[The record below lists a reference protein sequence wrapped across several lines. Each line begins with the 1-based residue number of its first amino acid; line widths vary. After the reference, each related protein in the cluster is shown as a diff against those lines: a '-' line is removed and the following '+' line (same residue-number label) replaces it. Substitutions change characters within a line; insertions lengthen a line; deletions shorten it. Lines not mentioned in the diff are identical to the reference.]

1 MTKQEKDKLDEIKHL
16 RERCVLLESLLGEAI
31 RYGYIDENTC
41 SPSWLKESR
50 KVVGEPER

>member
-1 MTKQEKDKLDEIKHL
+1 MTEQEKDKLDIK
-16 RERCVLLESLLGEAI
+16 
-31 RYGYIDENTC
+31 IDENTC